1 MEVGTVV
8 TLQKK
13 HYVLV
18 EHELKRAKGL
28 SVVREFRLLRPKDN
42 FALDTKPY
50 THAREAL
57 CQSVKLNELNQSE
70 ANDLKQLQKWH
81 FYIRDI

>member
-13 HYVLV
+13 HYVLI

-28 SVVREFRLLRPKDN
+28 SVVREFRLLRPKAN
-42 FALDTKPY
+42 FAVDSKPY

-57 CQSVKLNELNQSE
+57 CQSVKLTDLNASE
-70 ANDLKQLQKWH
+70 TADLKQLQKWH